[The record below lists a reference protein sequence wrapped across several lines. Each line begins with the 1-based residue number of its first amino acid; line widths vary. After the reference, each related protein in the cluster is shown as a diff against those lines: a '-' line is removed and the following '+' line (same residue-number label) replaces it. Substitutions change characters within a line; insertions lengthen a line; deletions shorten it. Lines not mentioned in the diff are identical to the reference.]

1 MNNQDI
7 QAFRTLVNDDDGL
20 RAKFFDAYEHGPGA
34 LAAMAKQHGFEVSEE
49 QVVAALE
56 SVEADGELTD
66 VELEL
71 VSGGGKSSQEVPM
84 QVTYTRPDSE

>member
-1 MNNQDI
+1 MKNQDI

-20 RAKFFDAYEHGPGA
+20 RAKFIGAYQHGPGA
-34 LAAMAKQHGFEVSEE
+34 VAAMAKQHGFEVSEE
-49 QVVAALE
+49 EVVAALE

-71 VSGGGKSSQEVPM
+71 VSGGGKNSQDVSP
-84 QVTYTRPDSE
+84 QHYSRPESE